1 MLEQV
6 CQLARAAGTEI
17 MAVYQGSQPLD
28 LAYKGDDSPVTA
40 ADLAAHALI
49 KQGLAQIAPHIPL
62 LLEEAPPAWA
72 QRRDW
77 QRYWLV
83 DPLDGTKEFLQHNGE
98 FTVNIALIEQ
108 GVPTLGVVYV
118 PVSGVLY
125 AASEGKAWKELD
137 GVRMAISV
145 RNAAPPVVVISRSH
159 GDAELT
165 DYLQQ
170 LGEHKT
176 MMVGSSLKF
185 CLVAEGAAQLYPRF
199 GPTHVWDTAA
209 GHAIAQAAGAQ
220 VRDWQGKTLDYT
232 PAESLLNPG
241 FRVSLY

>member
-1 MLEQV
+1 MLEQI
-6 CQLARAAGTEI
+6 CQLARDAGAAI
-17 MAVYQGSQPLD
+17 MTVYQGDQPLA
-28 LAYKGDDSPVTA
+28 LAYKGDQSPVTA
-40 ADLAAHALI
+40 ADLAAHEII
-49 KQGLAQIAPHIPL
+49 KAGLLRITPAIPL
-62 LLEEAPPAWA
+62 LSEEAPPAWP

-83 DPLDGTKEFLQHNGE
+83 DPLDGTKEFLQRNGE

-118 PVSGVLY
+118 PTSGVLY
-125 AASEGKAWKELD
+125 CACDGKAWKEQD
-137 GVRMAISV
+137 GVRMEIGV
-145 RNAAPPVVVISRSH
+145 RNAIPPLVVISRSH

-170 LGEHKT
+170 LGEHQT

-185 CLVAEGAAQLYPRF
+185 CLVAEGVAQLYPRF
-199 GPTHVWDTAA
+199 GPTHIWDTAA
-209 GHAIAQAAGAQ
+209 GHAIAFAAGAQ
-220 VRDWQGKTLDYT
+220 VRDWQGKTLSYV